1 MINKNIV
8 DYIAQKAEEKHKGAG
23 AVVYLIVKVEQEGHL
38 DFSHENFENARQ
50 RAELVSFGD
59 KHMADIAEY
68 TILNHRVK
76 VHGEKENLSR
86 MEELESG
93 LTDQEIE
100 LATRDFWNS

>member
-1 MINKNIV
+1 MGYKNII

-23 AVVYLIVKVEQEGHL
+23 AVVYLIAKAEQEGHPV
-38 DFSHENFENARQ
+38 FVHENFENARQ

-59 KHMADIAEY
+59 KHMTDVAEY
-68 TILNHRVK
+68 AILNHRVK
-76 VHGEKENLSR
+76 VHSEKENLSR
-86 MEELESG
+86 MEELKSG